1 MLNQNINYAS
11 SKSADERVRD
21 TITQPK
27 LTHLSVIRVY
37 I

>member
-21 TITQPK
+21 TIAPFK
-27 LTHLSVIRVY
+27 VAHLSVIRVY